1 LLASDDASFSR
12 SREDE
17 PMKIVSGG
25 QTGVDRAALDV
36 AISLGIEYAGW
47 CPRGG
52 LAEDHASPPGLLAA
66 YPKLTET
73 PSDDPRQ
80 RTVRNVRDSDAT
92 LVLTRG
98 GVVSPGTALTLLTA
112 QRLGR
117 SLHVQQ
123 LDEEDAADQV
133 TAWLLL
139 LDPESTLDVAGPRES
154 QAPGVYDEAVA
165 LLTTVLAAYAV

>member
-1 LLASDDASFSR
+1 
-12 SREDE
+12 
-17 PMKIVSGG
+17 MKIVSGG

-52 LAEDHASPPGLLAA
+52 LAEDHASPPGLLTA

-92 LVLTRG
+92 LVLTRD
-98 GVVSPGTALTLLTA
+98 GVVSPGTALTVLTA

-117 SLHVQQ
+117 SLHVRP
-123 LDEEDAADQV
+123 LDEDDAADQV
-133 TAWLLL
+133 AAWLRL

-154 QAPGVYDEAVA
+154 QAPGVYDEAAA